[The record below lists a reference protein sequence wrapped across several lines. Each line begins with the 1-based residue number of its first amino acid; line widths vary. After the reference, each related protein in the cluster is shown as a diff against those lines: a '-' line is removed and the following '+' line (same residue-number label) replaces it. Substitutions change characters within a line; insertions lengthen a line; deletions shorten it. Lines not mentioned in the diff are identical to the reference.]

1 MADELE
7 PISSN
12 AFFPPS
18 YASITDSRALGQ
30 GAQEGTDN
38 GAKITPVALARKVA
52 NVRKREKRS
61 YEKQDRIPLV
71 KR

>member
-1 MADELE
+1 M
-7 PISSN
+7 PSSLL
-12 AFFPPS
+12 P
-18 YASITDSRALGQ
+18 THQSRALGQ